1 MKARSF
7 YKITMKAIR
16 CFFLYKITM
25 KAIISFYKITMKAI
39 RSFYKIISGQTAM
52 SVGRL

>member
-1 MKARSF
+1 
-7 YKITMKAIR
+7 MKAIR
-16 CFFLYKITM
+16 CFFYKITM